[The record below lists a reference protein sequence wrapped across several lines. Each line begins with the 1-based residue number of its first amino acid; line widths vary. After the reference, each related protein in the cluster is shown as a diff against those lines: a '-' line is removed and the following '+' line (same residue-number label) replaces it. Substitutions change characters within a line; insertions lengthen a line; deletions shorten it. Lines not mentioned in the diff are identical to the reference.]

1 MLSLMQGIWY
11 STEDTLAWI
20 SIQNNKWVSHY
31 TFDKQL
37 TPDTSIINFVK
48 NPVNYIEKSVKADF
62 FVLTNKSDSSYYEI
76 MGLSDSIFSIMYYP
90 RMKLHKFQKQKQILF
105 NNQ

>member
-1 MLSLMQGIWY
+1 MQGDWY
-11 STEDTLAWI
+11 STEDTLAWV
-20 SIQNNKWVSHY
+20 SIINNKWVSHY

-90 RMKLHKFQKQKQILF
+90 RMKLHKFQKTKANIIQ
-105 NNQ
+105 